1 MPGLNPVQ
9 ELTHTH
15 THTTR
20 ADEVNAVVLDIG
32 TYQAKAGYAGEDAPK
47 FSCPTQLGV
56 GGSGSGNASKD
67 AMDIDQ
73 RQFKAGIGALETAVD
88 GMEVVSPFKDGVL
101 DDWEAVEA
109 LCEHLL
115 TSQMRLNTEEHA
127 VMLGEPSHNTDSA
140 REKMVELMF
149 EKYNVPAVFLAK
161 NAVLSSFAMGKPT
174 SLVVDMGHESTVGAC
189 LCLRLRLCLLFVV
202 WSRVGLVRYRGV
214 CVRTHSRDRGCQ
226 DRAEGLDQELLDV
239 ELELLDLVFHLAA
252 LVGRD
257 AARDDGPGDAARAA
271 QSGLGRDK
279 DVRDVL
285 VLGQQGQVKQDL
297 DRLRVG
303 GHDHDLADASVEGLG
318 GLVRPLFDLLVVGRL
333 LDEVHQGVGQLRRGV
348 RWVTRERRVPFRG

>member
-1 MPGLNPVQ
+1 MSAPLIGGGTRDAAPYHVQ
-9 ELTHTH
+9 GKVARIESRPTTHTH

-109 LCEHLL
+109 LCDHLL

-127 VMLGEPSHNTDSA
+127 VMLGEASHNTDSA

-189 LCLRLRLCLLFVV
+189 LCLRLCLLSVV
-202 WSRVGLVRYRGV
+202 WSRVGLVRYRG
-214 CVRTHSRDRGCQ
+214 CMCADPFPRQ
-226 DRAEGLDQELLDV
+226 
-239 ELELLDLVFHLAA
+239 
-252 LVGRD
+252 
-257 AARDDGPGDAARAA
+257 
-271 QSGLGRDK
+271 
-279 DVRDVL
+279 
-285 VLGQQGQVKQDL
+285 
-297 DRLRVG
+297 RVP
-303 GHDHDLADASVEGLG
+303 
-318 GLVRPLFDLLVVGRL
+318 RPR
-333 LDEVHQGVGQLRRGV
+333 
-348 RWVTRERRVPFRG
+348 RRVRSGASRCRA